1 MPFVELPIYTP
12 PIVPPTT
19 PLVGGTPA
27 LLSGATSGSIPVP
40 DYGPHLTAIATEL
53 SNIAYSLQSL
63 NYNVS
68 LATEPAGPAAFSQV
82 AAGSLNDIAGV
93 MARMLLN
100 QNETTSAIQRIQL
113 ALAGVAGAVGEGVAT
128 NQILASSTL
137 KKHQKETAETE
148 AAITAS
154 GRSPTTQTPTD
165 FQTKINETIA
175 DASDVAIQAKAT
187 GFVSRSISGAIEKTY
202 NFADDQVLGPAANF
216 IKKQWN
222 ELIGT
227 KVTKPE
233 DTSASAAVTK
243 STVTRAAKLGL

>member
-19 PLVGGTPA
+19 PPVAPLSQLAGSTTGT
-27 LLSGATSGSIPVP
+27 LTFP
-40 DYGPHLTAIATEL
+40 DYGLHLKAIATEL

-68 LATEPAGPAAFSQV
+68 LATEPAGPAAFNQV
-82 AAGSLNDIAGV
+82 AAGSLNDIADV
-93 MARMLLN
+93 MSSMLTN
-100 QNETTSAIQRIQL
+100 QNEMTAAVQRIQL

-154 GRSPTTQTPTD
+154 GREPTTQSRVD
-165 FQTKINETIA
+165 FQSKITETLEGA
-175 DASDVAIQAKAT
+175 TDLAIQSEAS
-187 GFVSRSISGAIEKTY
+187 GFVSTSISSAIEKTY
-202 NFADDQVLGPAANF
+202 DFAEDQVLGPAGEF

-222 ELIGT
+222 VLIGT
-227 KVTKPE
+227 KVTKSE
-233 DTSASAAVTK
+233 DTTKSAAVAKKTI
-243 STVTRAAKLGL
+243 TRAGKLGL